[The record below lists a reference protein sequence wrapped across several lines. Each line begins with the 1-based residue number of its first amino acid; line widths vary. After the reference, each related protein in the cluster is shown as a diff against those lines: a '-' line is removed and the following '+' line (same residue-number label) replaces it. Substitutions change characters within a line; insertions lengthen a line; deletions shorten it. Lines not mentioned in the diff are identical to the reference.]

1 MKNKNK
7 NNKNNKKMFRING
20 ITKWE
25 EDSRAMNGDYGHI
38 SDRDIQRILE
48 DERVKKIDNNECDGL
63 PFVCEAENEEEAL
76 EKYNEKYCEY
86 DYLKAVEA
94 ECDEVR
100 KFVVSLQVDCRVEV
114 EVFAKDAQ
122 EAGSNAADEDFE
134 LQDPEVIDTHCV
146 NAYDVEK
153 GELTDLC

>member
-1 MKNKNK
+1 MK
-7 NNKNNKKMFRING
+7 NKNNKKMFRING

-114 EVFAKDAQ
+114 EVFAKDAND
-122 EAGSNAADEDFE
+122 AGIQSAGVEYDKADLEI
-134 LQDPEVIDTHCV
+134 IDEHTV
-146 NAYDVEK
+146 NAYDVENK
-153 GELTDLC
+153 YLTDLC